1 MRTVEAATRIGSK
14 AGIPASGRTP
24 GQQHRRKQQER
35 GKPGGDSE
43 PGAAAFAEYA
53 TRPRRI
59 FRRWRSMSLAADQ
72 LSFTAAVS
80 RLGFYA
86 QIRQQRHA
94 ERAGRA
100 GVPQARS

>member
-1 MRTVEAATRIGSK
+1 
-14 AGIPASGRTP
+14 
-24 GQQHRRKQQER
+24 
-35 GKPGGDSE
+35 
-43 PGAAAFAEYA
+43 
-53 TRPRRI
+53 
-59 FRRWRSMSLAADQ
+59 MSLAADQ